1 MERNKNLDEYI
12 QRLKKELYQRLSQSM
27 ASGNDIV
34 ELQARLAIKKL
45 SELERSIEASQGIF
59 DLEDTN
65 KLFDEAVDIV
75 SKKNFYFNGEKLR
88 AFDFSKE

>member
-45 SELERSIEASQGIF
+45 SELERLLTVAI
-59 DLEDTN
+59 
-65 KLFDEAVDIV
+65 
-75 SKKNFYFNGEKLR
+75 
-88 AFDFSKE
+88 